1 MDERSLRG
9 NEFLINRLKLA
20 SEDESRVRKEMRNS
34 RKTKLI

>member
-9 NEFLINRLKLA
+9 NEFLINSLKFT
-20 SEDESRVRKEMRNS
+20 SGDESRVRKEMRNS